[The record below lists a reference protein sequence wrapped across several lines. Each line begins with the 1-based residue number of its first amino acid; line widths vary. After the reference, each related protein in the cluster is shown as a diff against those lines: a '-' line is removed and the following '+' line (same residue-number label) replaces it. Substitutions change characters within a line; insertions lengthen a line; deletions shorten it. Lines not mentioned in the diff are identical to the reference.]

1 MEGKSGSLW
10 IAECKENDHIPCIL
24 ALNEDQEFVSL
35 TLLEDMDVRVQKL
48 RAKGMNEWTF
58 RGLFKTKTQLSRL
71 VITKD
76 HRIVL
81 PDYNDIEVKM
91 EPLVKAV
98 YLLFLKHS
106 EGILFKELTD
116 YREELLDIKN

>member
-1 MEGKSGSLW
+1 M
-10 IAECKENDHIPCIL
+10 
-24 ALNEDQEFVSL
+24 SL